1 MRETAMAWIEA
12 LKYGLTALA
21 ALFGIWAAVKLKAE
35 AKTPSA
41 GGARVV
47 DRFMIFCV
55 LLLLLSG
62 LLAAFD
68 GYFLQESRRSA
79 GMQPILARIDQAVG
93 DKLDVAHD
101 AFAPMDFHSKQLLD
115 NILRQLCRDVVELA
129 KQAAAPVPPRCG
141 ARLERPPL
149 EAPT

>member
-35 AKTPSA
+35 AKTPSP
-41 GGARVV
+41 GGARVI

-55 LLLLLSG
+55 LLLSG

-68 GYFLQESRRSA
+68 GYFLQESRRST
-79 GMQPILARIDQAVG
+79 GMQPILVRIDQAIG

-101 AFAPMDFHSKQLLD
+101 AFAPMDFHSKQFLD

-129 KQAAAPVPPRCG
+129 KQAAAPAPPRCG